1 LPRRVADSMR
11 RVAAV
16 LPRVESGRVGRMN
29 RSALWTELRQIVQ
42 IRRMAQGLPEEISV
56 TSEPPARPVKAPRQ
70 RAAVRPSAQT

>member
-1 LPRRVADSMR
+1 
-11 RVAAV
+11 
-16 LPRVESGRVGRMN
+16 MN